1 MTDNILQ
8 EWTLTSQN
16 GGSIQLT
23 FVSLNVEYHPSCRYD
38 YVEVIYRDYS
48 ERFCG
53 GSGGSN
59 LPGPF
64 TSCDSSSMVIKF
76 HSDSSATGAG
86 FRAEWEELSTST
98 PCSTSRDNLN
108 SSISYNLGKVE
119 A

>member
-48 ERFCG
+48 
-53 GSGGSN
+53 
-59 LPGPF
+59 
-64 TSCDSSSMVIKF
+64 
-76 HSDSSATGAG
+76 
-86 FRAEWEELSTST
+86 
-98 PCSTSRDNLN
+98 
-108 SSISYNLGKVE
+108 
-119 A
+119 